1 MDLLRNAPLGVYLES
16 PRTWLHELDPR
27 IKLVWLFSLLLS
39 PILANDV
46 WRLGLVVGL
55 LLLTLLSG
63 LPRRVWR
70 RQVPLVL
77 ILGLLTFLVT
87 AITPDGLGVTPIPQR
102 MGSDVPAYGLLDPA
116 DEIPDEDETEGTAVA
131 SGSELLAVDW
141 QALNRQDPYR
151 YRLLKIPKFLIL
163 GPFEVTWRSVNL
175 GIRVGTLIFL
185 LLYATSL
192 FLLTTAPEEVSEG
205 IERIARP
212 LNRLGVP
219 VSEIVLTL
227 TLALRFLPLVLEE
240 VQNLVRAVRTRD
252 IRWQLLSFR
261 MLIHTIL
268 SLVERLLENLLLRAA
283 QTAAAMRA
291 RGYGGPSYSVRWHI
305 LTLRL
310 RDWILLALL
319 PVFWGVRL
327 VYFSQF
333 S

>member
-27 IKLVWLFSLLLS
+27 IKLIWLFSLLLS

-46 WRLGLVVGL
+46 WRLGLVAGL

-77 ILGLLTFLVT
+77 ILGLFTFLVT
-87 AITPDGLGVTPIPQR
+87 AVTPDGLGVTPIPQR
-102 MGSDVPAYGLLDPA
+102 MGSDVPAYGLLDPL
-116 DEIPDEDETEGTAVA
+116 DPPDESEETVVST
-131 SGSELLAVDW
+131 GSRAELLAVDW

-151 YRLLKIPKFLIL
+151 YQLLKIPRFLIL

-205 IERIARP
+205 IERMARP

-219 VSEIVLTL
+219 VAEIVLTL

-291 RGYGGPSYSVRWHI
+291 RGYGGPGYSVRWHI

-333 S
+333 G